1 MANLFNRSSWSKQSI
16 YMLCF
21 GMIVFF
27 FSFSDAIMSYFS
39 PVEMENHFQ
48 DAFLMGLV
56 LSSSSA
62 VGLVADLLISKFFPH
77 YDYRFFVKWLIILAT
92 LFPLTFLMLPAMT
105 LTYFAAMAIW
115 GVYYEFSAFSQFNF
129 IHQTV
134 DTHQHARAWSVVSA
148 VHAFAFMVGPVA
160 AGIFLSHSRGLM
172 LGAVIASLMV
182 AGVFFLILQF
192 ISKKHERPTEILA
205 GRTFKVELRLW
216 KLLLKKIWPVYIF
229 FLALVILDTSFWTVG
244 PLISEEIVEHSWL
257 GALLLPAYTLPSL
270 LTPFII
276 QKISPKVSKKRIA
289 FVSAIIGS
297 AIMGGGA
304 FILGEGNPLLTIVV
318 LVGALFISIDYP
330 EIEAVFEDYISRI
343 DGYENDLV
351 GLRSSASSIAYI
363 IGPILAGFTA
373 DILGYGRTMGL
384 FAIILMVVSVIV
396 LIVTPRK
403 IRMDLK
409 GMEEIA
415 ESQAT

>member
-1 MANLFNRSSWSKQSI
+1 MPNPFKLSSWSRQSL
-16 YMLCF
+16 YMFIF
-21 GMIVFF
+21 GLIVFF
-27 FSFSDAIMSYFS
+27 FSFGDAIMSYFS
-39 PVEMENHFQ
+39 PVEIENHFQ

-62 VGLVADLLISKFFPH
+62 VGLVADLLISKYFPH

-134 DTHQHARAWSVVSA
+134 KTDEHAKAWSLMSA
-148 VHAFAFMVGPVA
+148 IHAFGFMVGPVA
-160 AGIFLSHSRGLM
+160 AGIFLTHSRTLT
-172 LGAVIASLMV
+172 LGAVVASLIV
-182 AGVFFLILQF
+182 AGIFFLILQA
-192 ISKKHERPTEILA
+192 ISKKHEESVPMLG
-205 GRTFKVELRLW
+205 GRTFKTELRLW

-244 PLISEEIVEHSWL
+244 PLISEEIAEHSWL
-257 GALLLPAYTLPSL
+257 GALLLPAYTFPSL
-270 LTPFII
+270 MTPFII

-289 FVSAIIGS
+289 FISAIIG
-297 AIMGGGA
+297 ATIMGGGA
-304 FILGEGNPLLTIVV
+304 LLLGEGSPFLTIAV
-318 LVGALFISIDYP
+318 LVGSIFISIDYP
-330 EIEAVFEDYISRI
+330 EIEAVFEDYIARI
-343 DGYENDLV
+343 DDYENDLV
-351 GLRSSASSIAYI
+351 GLRSSASSLAYI

-373 DILGYGRTMGL
+373 DFIGYGKTMGI
-384 FAIILMVVSVIV
+384 FAIILMVVAIIV

-403 IRMDLK
+403 IRMDHK
-409 GMEEIA
+409 GMAAIA
-415 ESQAT
+415 EAND